1 MDARGGGNVFSRL
14 RASFKSISYTYMLW
28 RNVFLSLCCTAE
40 DAEWQM
46 SQSPT
51 SVIGHTNGDEGLA
64 QPMLEVTTAFYY
76 SFFF

>member
-1 MDARGGGNVFSRL
+1 
-14 RASFKSISYTYMLW
+14 
-28 RNVFLSLCCTAE
+28 
-40 DAEWQM
+40 M

-76 SFFF
+76 SFFFQLFGCGHVSCFTDSCIIDTAAPNQ